1 MEIHH
6 LKQFIVISQC
16 GSINSASQKLYISQ
30 PSLNNTVKRCEQEL
44 GFTVFLRTPK
54 GIKLTEKGT
63 QFIESAQKIITEY
76 KKIEDLSSIQNTISS
91 VSFIYL
97 SYILESFL
105 KLQEQGFSFSNILRR
120 TQDSQIINDIIS
132 QRARIGILLINQL
145 DINNFINQMK
155 KYNLQFLLLFESIQM
170 YVVVSKNHMF
180 AKRKSI
186 SIKETQKF
194 PLTYY
199 TSMPEESIIK
209 NIYNSHISLK
219 VENRD
224 ELFLALK
231 SNKYFSLLTLT
242 EESKNPELI
251 YIPIKDDNFK
261 MSIYAISLTTTS
273 FTEKEYEMIEFL
285 KRTIHFL

>member
-30 PSLNNTVKRCEQEL
+30 PSLNNTVKRCELEL

-105 KLQEQGFSFSNILRR
+105 KLQEQGFSF
-120 TQDSQIINDIIS
+120 
-132 QRARIGILLINQL
+132 
-145 DINNFINQMK
+145 
-155 KYNLQFLLLFESIQM
+155 
-170 YVVVSKNHMF
+170 
-180 AKRKSI
+180 
-186 SIKETQKF
+186 
-194 PLTYY
+194 
-199 TSMPEESIIK
+199 
-209 NIYNSHISLK
+209 
-219 VENRD
+219 
-224 ELFLALK
+224 
-231 SNKYFSLLTLT
+231 
-242 EESKNPELI
+242 
-251 YIPIKDDNFK
+251 
-261 MSIYAISLTTTS
+261 
-273 FTEKEYEMIEFL
+273 
-285 KRTIHFL
+285 

>member
-155 KYNLQFLLLFESIQM
+155 KYNLKFLLLFESIQM

-180 AKRKSI
+180 AKRKSV
-186 SIKETQKF
+186 SIKETQEF

-231 SNKYFSLLTLT
+231 SNKYFSF
-242 EESKNPELI
+242 
-251 YIPIKDDNFK
+251 KDG
-261 MSIYAISLTTTS
+261 
-273 FTEKEYEMIEFL
+273 
-285 KRTIHFL
+285 